1 MVYVMFG
8 LLGVSVLLIILSFVQ
23 RDPIK
28 ELKDEVDQFTLQQVQ
43 DLYQIKKKLKVLEEE
58 LLLNEVETSGTLF
71 PSAPNH
77 KEIHEIIK
85 NQVIALAQQGKPID
99 QIALQSSLSLEDV
112 YQILKDPKN
121 RGNSYE

>member
-58 LLLNEVETSGTLF
+58 LLLNEVEPSGPLF

>member
-8 LLGVSVLLIILSFVQ
+8 LLGVSGLLIILSFVQ
-23 RDPIK
+23 PDPIK

-58 LLLNEVETSGTLF
+58 LLLNEVEPSGPLF
-71 PSAPNH
+71 PSSNQ

-85 NQVIALAQQGKPID
+85 IQVIALAQQGKPID
-99 QIALQSSLSLEDV
+99 QIALQSSLSMEDV